1 MAEFARSTIDD
12 ADLAKYDR
20 LGEEWW
26 DENGPMGALHKFNP
40 VRVGWIRDLLGR
52 ETVVGRA
59 AAATREAPLSGLR
72 LLDVGSGGGIL
83 CESLARLG
91 ATMVGVDPAPN
102 NVAVASRHAQKSGFD
117 IAYRCTTVE
126 TLAPLGERYDA
137 VLVMEV
143 VEHVKDVAGF
153 LRDAARM
160 VKPGGLLFGATLNRT
175 MKSYALGIVGAE
187 YVLRW
192 LPVGT
197 HDWHKF
203 VTPDEFEAHLVRA
216 GLTPLVRA
224 GVSFNP
230 LRRDWHLSRDL
241 GCNYMLA
248 AQRPAG

>member
-12 ADLAKYDR
+12 VDLAKYDR

-52 ETVVGRA
+52 ETVAGRVGA
-59 AAATREAPLSGLR
+59 ADVDKPLRGLR

-91 ATMVGVDPAPN
+91 ADMVGIDPAPN
-102 NVAVASRHAQKSGFD
+102 NIAVAARHAQTSGLAID
-117 IAYRCTTVE
+117 YRCTTVE
-126 TLAPLGERYDA
+126 TLARLGEPYDA

-153 LRDAARM
+153 LRDAART

-175 MKSYALGIVGAE
+175 MKSYALAIVGAE

-192 LPVGT
+192 LPRGT
-197 HDWHKF
+197 HDWQKF
-203 VTPDEFEAHLVRA
+203 VTPNEFEAHLSRA
-216 GLTPLVRA
+216 GLTPLARA
-224 GVSFNP
+224 GVTFDP
-230 LRRDWHLSRDL
+230 LRRSWHLSKDL

>member
-1 MAEFARSTIDD
+1 MPEFARSTIDD

-26 DENGPMGALHKFNP
+26 DQNGPMGALHKFNP
-40 VRVGWIRDLLGR
+40 VRVGWIRDQIRGR
-52 ETVVGRA
+52 TVPSETGS
-59 AAATREAPLSGLR
+59 APIDKPLRGLR

-91 ATMVGVDPAPN
+91 ADMVGIDPAPN
-102 NVAVASRHAQKSGFD
+102 NIAVSARHAQTSGLD
-117 IAYRCTTVE
+117 ISYRCTTVE

-153 LRDAARM
+153 LRDAAHL

-197 HDWHKF
+197 HDWNKF

-216 GLTPLVRA
+216 GLKPLARA

-230 LRRDWHLSRDL
+230 LRNRWHLARDL
-241 GCNYMLA
+241 GCNYMIA
-248 AQRPAG
+248 MQRASE